1 MSLPVRFRLRALYE
15 DVARQHALLDRLL
28 PRPLREESAVA
39 YLLYRMLDT
48 LEDGPFPA
56 DVAVKALEAAALEFP
71 GGIAETRELALE
83 TPGLLPS
90 HRALFENWDLIREHF
105 DRLPVFARAATTETG
120 KFMASGMARWRQES
134 GRASAER
141 RPSFLPDLE
150 ALDDYC
156 QAVAGCVGEFHTRL
170 FQAADAFR
178 AETNAED
185 SLECGAALGRYLQV
199 VNVIRDEAEER
210 AVRSRTFFP
219 TSLLELEPAE
229 RLAAIIAHAR
239 QNEPAIQAYRQ
250 SLKPGPVRTY
260 VTTLCRVAQEH
271 YRHYEQHPEVMKS
284 PTKPPAATLW
294 RILPLRLSIRLLA
307 HKAGF

>member
-1 MSLPVRFRLRALYE
+1 MALPERFRLRALYE

-28 PRPLREESAVA
+28 PRPLREESAIA

-56 DVAVKALEAAALEFP
+56 DVAVNALEAAALEFP
-71 GGIAETRELALE
+71 DGIADARELALG
-83 TPGLLPS
+83 TPGLVPS

-105 DRLPVFARAATTETG
+105 ERLPVFARAAITETG
-120 KFMASGMARWRQES
+120 EFMASGMARWRQES
-134 GRASAER
+134 GRALMEG
-141 RPSFLPDLE
+141 RPAFLPDLE
-150 ALDDYC
+150 ALNDYC
-156 QAVAGCVGEFHTRL
+156 QVVAGCVGELHTRL

-210 AVRSRTFFP
+210 TIRARTFFP
-219 TSLLELEPAE
+219 ASLLEREPAE
-229 RLAAIIAHAR
+229 RLAAIIQHAR
-239 QNEPAIQAYRQ
+239 QDEPAIEAYRL

-260 VTTLCRVAQEH
+260 VTTLYRVAQAH
-271 YRHYEQHPEVMKS
+271 YRHYEEHPEVMDR
-284 PTKPPAATLW
+284 PTKPSPATLW
-294 RILPLRLSIRLLA
+294 RVLPLRLSLRFLA